1 MNHICTHIYVVVIFI
16 IVILTSL
23 KIESGLRV
31 IIDAVLEPPF
41 FCCFAGITLDTKN
54 FAVKTGVRTFEAAA
68 YLRKR
73 GANTLT
79 VKGMFSDNIE
89 TYREK
94 VDIVCKAHVY
104 RGCAISIAP
113 SGDGDI
119 RLASA
124 QAADEMLNLKGV
136 DASFVL
142 FEDNSQIN
150 ISARSYGN
158 VNVQIIMEKLGGG
171 GHQTMAATQLKNT
184 TKELAYQQLLSE
196 IDNTL
201 DDEENS

>member
-1 MNHICTHIYVVVIFI
+1 M
-16 IVILTSL
+16 L
-23 KIESGLRV
+23 
-31 IIDAVLEPPF
+31 
-41 FCCFAGITLDTKN
+41 AGITLDTKN

-89 TYREK
+89 TYR
-94 VDIVCKAHVY
+94 
-104 RGCAISIAP
+104 
-113 SGDGDI
+113 
-119 RLASA
+119 
-124 QAADEMLNLKGV
+124 V